1 MVIASKVY
9 FNPGRLSRQAIHRE
23 IDGSLKRL
31 GTDYLDLY
39 IIHRFDYDTPMEETM
54 EALNDLVKAGKVRAL
69 GASAMYGYQ
78 FYNMQLI
85 ARDHG
90 WARFQAMENHYNL
103 LYREDERELIPIC
116 KQMGVSLMPYSP
128 LAAGHLTRRT
138 WTADTLRS
146 RTDRV
151 AMGKYDRTEEEDL
164 PIVARVAELADKH
177 GAKMQQI
184 ALAWQWARGVA
195 SPIVGA
201 TKARY
206 LDDAAG
212 ALAVRLTEEE
222 LSYLEEPYRPH
233 PIVGAID
240 HNPPQ
245 GVMLLDRVYLPRLGV
260 SLEEQ
265 QRQQRRQ
272 ELIVGM
278 SHDLKSPM
286 TSIRAYTEALLD
298 GVARDEDARS
308 RYLRTIQAK
317 ERDMEGMVDRALL
330 ARVTANLLDNSRKYG
345 GRENVRVAISARAA
359 GRIIHSRGW
368 RRLRHQRRARPMS
381 RANRV
386 RVPTLRIRL
395 AIGAPLRKG
404 ENSWSMGIT

>member
-1 MVIASKVY
+1 MI
-9 FNPGRLSRQAIHRE
+9 L
-23 IDGSLKRL
+23 
-31 GTDYLDLY
+31 
-39 IIHRFDYDTPMEETM
+39 
-54 EALNDLVKAGKVRAL
+54 LN
-69 GASAMYGYQ
+69 Q
-78 FYNMQLI
+78 
-85 ARDHG
+85 
-90 WARFQAMENHYNL
+90 
-103 LYREDERELIPIC
+103 
-116 KQMGVSLMPYSP
+116 
-128 LAAGHLTRRT
+128 
-138 WTADTLRS
+138 
-146 RTDRV
+146 
-151 AMGKYDRTEEEDL
+151 
-164 PIVARVAELADKH
+164 
-177 GAKMQQI
+177 
-184 ALAWQWARGVA
+184 
-195 SPIVGA
+195 
-201 TKARY
+201 
-206 LDDAAG
+206 
-212 ALAVRLTEEE
+212 
-222 LSYLEEPYRPH
+222 
-233 PIVGAID
+233 
-240 HNPPQ
+240 
-245 GVMLLDRVYLPRLGV
+245 VYLPRLGV

-265 QRQQRRQ
+265 QRQQQRRQ
-272 ELIVGM
+272 KLIVGM